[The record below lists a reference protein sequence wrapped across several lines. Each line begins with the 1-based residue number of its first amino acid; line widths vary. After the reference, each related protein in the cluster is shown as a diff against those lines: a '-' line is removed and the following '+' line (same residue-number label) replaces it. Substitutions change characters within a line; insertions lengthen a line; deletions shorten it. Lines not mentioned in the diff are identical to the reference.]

1 MAWRVRL
8 LPILLIGPVLAVVAL
23 LVVWMLFRTYGG
35 ILAIEQVVL
44 ARWLRPAYLGDGRPA
59 SELLL
64 CYPMGLAINRVGELL
79 ISDRGRERRGRVVW
93 RIDSKGIAHI
103 VAGTGRRGEATE
115 PWALELNLKMPEGL
129 AVAADGSVFLS
140 DGWNHSVY
148 RIDPE
153 GRVER
158 IAGTGSPGFSGDG
171 GIASQAMLFR
181 PADIRIDRA
190 GNLFIADVRNHRVR
204 KVDPSGR
211 ITTVAGTGEPG
222 FSPDGT
228 PAARAQLDSPWGL
241 GLDLQDRLLFADG
254 ANHRVRRVEDDG
266 RLVTLAG
273 TGRQGFDGDGGLA
286 IEASLNFPEGLFV
299 DPSGRLFIGDE
310 WNNAVR
316 MVDTD
321 GIISTVIGTGF
332 PGRAAIGGV
341 ARRSPVD
348 DPENILV
355 TADGVIIS
363 DGNNGRVIR
372 ISDDGMIHLVAGRGD
387 IGPCSPRW

>member
-190 GNLFIADVRNHRVR
+190 GNLFIADVAIIVFVR
-204 KVDPSGR
+204 SIPLVGSRRWRAPASRASAPTGLLRHGPSSTRPGAWGWTFR
-211 ITTVAGTGEPG
+211 TDCCSQMVQTIAYVASRT
-222 FSPDGT
+222 
-228 PAARAQLDSPWGL
+228 
-241 GLDLQDRLLFADG
+241 
-254 ANHRVRRVEDDG
+254 
-266 RLVTLAG
+266 
-273 TGRQGFDGDGGLA
+273 
-286 IEASLNFPEGLFV
+286 
-299 DPSGRLFIGDE
+299 
-310 WNNAVR
+310 
-316 MVDTD
+316 TD
-321 GIISTVIGTGF
+321 G
-332 PGRAAIGGV
+332 
-341 ARRSPVD
+341 
-348 DPENILV
+348 
-355 TADGVIIS
+355 
-363 DGNNGRVIR
+363 
-372 ISDDGMIHLVAGRGD
+372 
-387 IGPCSPRW
+387 W